1 MSYNKSK
8 KKITLTF
15 VIILLV
21 ISMSFSILFYTWG
34 LVIPA
39 IHHLIV
45 AIFSLY
51 IFIVVWNYKTNF
63 DFIHLIQIA
72 LYPFIIIFFISNIIF
87 WKVMPINI
95 IWGVAFPLASLFL
108 HHMKKT
114 INVSVFIVVSIM
126 AAPFISNIFG
136 ISDTMSLAFKIL
148 SEEQLFIL
156 NYIDISFFI
165 IVIAIII
172 YQFYLHNE
180 AYIENKI
187 SMTEAINPSD
197 PSVVIDDPEPDTQQS
212 VYDIKLNR
220 IYQNMV
226 KHIDADR
233 LYENP
238 DFRLEDLAK
247 VVGTNRSYASAA
259 LNKQGKTFNNFIN
272 WYRIEHAK
280 RELQDNKKSMREIYT
295 EAGFRYHSTF
305 LKVFEEVVGVKPSKY
320 QYVQKESQK

>member
-34 LVIPA
+34 LIIPA

-51 IFIVVWNYKTNF
+51 IFIVVWNYKANF
-63 DFIHLIQIA
+63 DFIHLIQVA

-114 INVSVFIVVSIM
+114 INVSVFIIVSIM

-180 AYIENKI
+180 AYIEHR
-187 SMTEAINPSD
+187 INEKDEVNMSEQTIFYEKLESD
-197 PSVVIDDPEPDTQQS
+197 SQES

-220 IYQNMV
+220 IYQCMI
-226 KHIDADR
+226 KHIE
-233 LYENP
+233 LEKSYINP

-247 VVGTNRSYASAA
+247 IVGTNRSYASAA

-305 LKVFEEVVGVKPSKY
+305 FKVFEETVGVKPSKY
-320 QYVQKESQK
+320 QYMPKESQ